1 MFFRSFFDENLAHM
15 SYLIGCQKTGEALVV
30 DPARHIAPYLETA
43 KKEGFD
49 ISAITETHIHAD
61 YVSGSRELAKTTN
74 AKLFLSDEG
83 DENWK
88 YAFADEFDHQLI
100 KDGSHF
106 MIGKIEMKVI
116 HTPGHTPESL
126 SFLLTDKG
134 GGSDVPMGI
143 FTGDFVF
150 VGDVG
155 RPDLLEKAAGVS
167 GTAETGAAS
176 MFDSIWKFKEL
187 PDYLQV
193 WPAHGAGSSCGKSLG
208 AVPVTTVGYEKM
220 NNWAFQFENKDE
232 FAEELLKGQP
242 EPPKYF
248 ALMKKVNKEGPEFL
262 KEKELHKLTSVKELD
277 EREGIQIIDLRPS
290 ESFKKKHYKGS
301 LNIPFAKTFA
311 NWSGW
316 LLNYDQPAILICE
329 STQLE
334 QAERMLESVGFDGAE
349 AYIEPDAIE
358 QLDQYESYE
367 EISAAEAD
375 EKLRMNPDEYAVI
388 DVRNDAEWEQ
398 GHILDAKHIMLG
410 TISDRIDEIPKDK
423 KLLVHCQSGVRSAI
437 GMSLLQA
444 EGFKNAINIKGG
456 YASWENGNLP
466 TTKGE

>member
-61 YVSGSRELAKTTN
+61 YVSGSRELAKMTN

-88 YAFADEFDHQLI
+88 YAFAGELDHQLI

-106 MIGKIEMKVI
+106 MIGKIEIKVI

-167 GTAETGAAS
+167 GTAESGAAS
-176 MFDSIWKFKEL
+176 MFDSIRKFKEL

-208 AVPVTTVGYEKM
+208 AVPVTTAGYEKM
-220 NNWAFQFENKDE
+220 NNWAFQLENKDE

-262 KEKELHKLTSVKELD
+262 KEKELIKLASAKELA
-277 EREGIQIIDLRPS
+277 ERQGTQIIDLRPA

-301 LNIPFAKTFA
+301 LNIPFNKTFA

-329 STQLE
+329 RTQLE
-334 QAERMLESVGFDGAE
+334 QAVRMLESVGLDGTE
-349 AYIEPDAIE
+349 AYIEPDAIGK
-358 QLDQYESYE
+358 LDEYESYK
-367 EISAAEAD
+367 EITAAEAD
-375 EKLRMNPDEYAVI
+375 EKLRKNPDEYAVI
-388 DVRNDAEWEQ
+388 DVRNDAEWEE
-398 GHILDAKHIMLG
+398 GHILEAKHIMLG
-410 TISDRIDEIPKDK
+410 TISDRIDEIPKGK
-423 KLLVHCQSGVRSAI
+423 QLLVHCQSGVRSAI
-437 GMSLLQA
+437 AMSLLQA